1 MVTTNLKRSF
11 LSRDNFSLLDL
22 EGAVIKM
29 RNIVKKFKTT
39 VGDVTVLKGIDTAFF
54 PGEFVGVIGKSGSGK
69 STLVNM
75 LTGIDRPTSGEV
87 QIGETMVHRLSES
100 QMARWRGLNLGI
112 VFQFYQLLPVL
123 TLLENTMLPMD
134 IADKI
139 PRAEREKRALALLNM
154 VGLSNVAEKMPAAVS
169 GGQQQ
174 AAAVARA
181 LANDPPFIIADEP
194 TGNLDSRTAE
204 NIFEIFEGL
213 VQGGKTIIMVTH
225 DPNLAKRTSRTLLLC
240 DGEVIHPAIAASL
253 PWLTHAQMLRATH
266 ASQVQTYHPGVKLI
280 EAGQNVDK
288 LFILSRGKADV
299 QQEHS
304 AKTIHLVPGK
314 VFGQVSLLS
323 DKPALASVI
332 AVGDK
337 QPIEVLTL
345 DQTIFCELIKE
356 SSAMRQALL
365 TGAEVLV

>member
-1 MVTTNLKRSF
+1 MVTSIFKRTFTS
-11 LSRDNFSLLDL
+11 SRNFSLLDL

-29 RNIVKKFKTT
+29 SNIVKKFKTT

-87 QIGETMVHRLSES
+87 QIGETLVHTLSES

-134 IADKI
+134 ITNKI
-139 PRAEREKRALALLNM
+139 PRSEREKRALSLLKM
-154 VGLSNVAEKMPAAVS
+154 VGLENVAGKMPAAVS

-181 LANDPPFIIADEP
+181 MANDPPFIIADEP

-213 VQGGKTIIMVTH
+213 VHNGKTIIMVTH
-225 DPNLAKRTSRTLLLC
+225 DPKLAQRTSRTLLLC
-240 DGEVIHPAIAASL
+240 DGEVIHPAIAAAL
-253 PWLTHAQMLRATH
+253 PWLSHTQMLRATH
-266 ASQVQTYHPGVKLI
+266 ACQVDTYQPGLRLI
-280 EAGQNVDK
+280 EPGQKIDK
-288 LFILSRGKADV
+288 LFIINRGNV
-299 QQEHS
+299 EVRRNHTN
-304 AKTIHLVPGK
+304 KTITLGPGN

-323 DKPALASVI
+323 NMPTSDGVMAADH
-332 AVGDK
+332 G
-337 QPIEVLTL
+337 QPLELLTL
-345 DQTIFCELIKE
+345 DQKIFCELITE
-356 SSAMRQALL
+356 SSAMRRALL
-365 TGAEVLV
+365 TGGEVIL

>member
-1 MVTTNLKRSF
+1 MVTAILKRTF
-11 LSRDNFSLLDL
+11 LARNNFSLLDL

-29 RNIVKKFKTT
+29 SNIVKKFRTT

-87 QIGETMVHRLSES
+87 QIGETFVHQLNES

-134 IADKI
+134 IAGKI
-139 PRAEREKRALALLNM
+139 PRAEREKRALSLLKM
-154 VGLSNVAEKMPAAVS
+154 VGLEGVSEKMPAAVS

-181 LANDPPFIIADEP
+181 MANDPPFIIADEP
-194 TGNLDSRTAE
+194 TGNLDSHTAE

-213 VQGGKTIIMVTH
+213 VQRGKTIIMVTH
-225 DPNLAKRTSRTLLLC
+225 DPNLAQRTSRTLLLC
-240 DGEVIHPAIAASL
+240 DGEVIHPAIAAAL
-253 PWLTHAQMLRATH
+253 PWLTHGQMLRATH
-266 ASQVQTYHPGVKLI
+266 ASQVKIYQPGEWVI
-280 EAGQNVDK
+280 EAGQSVDK
-288 LFILSRGKADV
+288 LFIISRGKVDV
-299 QQEHS
+299 QPERARKS
-304 AKTIHLVPGK
+304 IRLNPGK
-314 VFGQVSLLS
+314 VIGQVSLLS
-323 DKPALASVI
+323 NKPAPTGVTAG
-332 AVGDK
+332 GDG
-337 QPIEVLTL
+337 QPVELLTL
-345 DQTIFCELIKE
+345 DQRIFCELIKE
-356 SSAMRQALL
+356 SAAMRTALL
-365 TGAEVLV
+365 SEAEGIL